1 MSPTKILTSKLTEV
15 VKSVSIITH
24 VAVQLRW
31 LNLREKYKDG
41 METGL
46 KQLSWKKCTE
56 LEE

>member
-46 KQLSWKKCTE
+46 K
-56 LEE
+56 